1 MDEGDVASR
10 RRNAIVNRLLMAA
23 LLAGAG
29 LAPQGADAFWQRS
42 QFSRCSDA
50 TSEAERLQL
59 RCWELN
65 AYVDPGW
72 PAFGAGGGAYLL
84 QEHPAPRG
92 RFPGKG
98 GVTRRLG

>member
-1 MDEGDVASR
+1 M
-10 RRNAIVNRLLMAA
+10 NRFLMAA
-23 LLAGAG
+23 ALTGAALAAQ
-29 LAPQGADAFWQRS
+29 PADAFWQRS

-50 TSEAERLQL
+50 TSEAERLRL

-72 PAFGAGGGAYLL
+72 PALGFGGGAYLL
-84 QEHPAPRG
+84 PEPRPVPNG
-92 RFPGKG
+92 RMPGKG